1 MKYKVIAGLRVWTST
16 VNSKHVEAWR
26 DADCWRVVVLDNE
39 VQSFEVNKFNLV
51 DAIDLAVRL
60 AE

>member
-1 MKYKVIAGLRVWTST
+1 MKYKVIAGLRVWTTT
-16 VNSKHVEAWR
+16 VDSKQVEAWK
-26 DADCWRVVVLDNE
+26 DADCWRVAVLDNE

>member
-1 MKYKVIAGLRVWTST
+1 MKYKVIAGLRVWTTT
-16 VNSKHVEAWR
+16 VDSKQVEAWK